1 MPERGRTVSLEIPAE
16 AEYVAVLRAAASVI
30 ATRLDFS
37 LDEIDD
43 LRILV
48 DEAASLLIVAG
59 AQGNLHCA
67 IDADGDSIA
76 LSISGDLPPG
86 ASVASD
92 GFAWSIVRALAHQ
105 VASHASGT
113 EHTIAVTR
121 RRGPVLHPAG

>member
-1 MPERGRTVSLEIPAE
+1 MPEPRRTVSVEIPAQ

-59 AQGNLHCA
+59 AQDTLRCA
-67 IDADGDSIA
+67 IDADGGSIA
-76 LSISGDLPPG
+76 LSISGNLPPG
-86 ASVASD
+86 ASPASE
-92 GFAWSIVRALAHQ
+92 GFAWSIVRALAHR
-105 VASHASGT
+105 VESRTSGT

-121 RRGPVLHPAG
+121 RRGPVLHPAT